1 MNYQRIDN
9 FLPDDLFENYQRFML
24 YGEGKSEFVGMPWF
38 YRGNV
43 SDRLDTEGYLF
54 GNDIYN
60 RGDIPNLKLFTE
72 LGIPIISR
80 LPMDSLIRIKVN
92 CHPRQTIKGSE
103 NYPMSTFHVDTIRE
117 HTVAI
122 LSMNTCN
129 GYTEFE
135 DGTKLESIANSCV
148 VFSGDIKHRS
158 VGQTDENIRVNFNIN
173 FIEPSRD
180 NYEPDFD
187 KFNPRGLDKKWI
199 SKNKVNR

>member
-9 FLPDDLFENYQRFML
+9 FLPDDLFEDFQQFML
-24 YGEGKSEFVGMPWF
+24 YGKGKGEFVGMPWF
-38 YRGNV
+38 YRNGIT
-43 SDRLDTEGYLF
+43 DRHDSEGYLF

-60 RGDIPNLKLFTE
+60 RGDIPDLKLFTT

-92 CHPRQTIKGSE
+92 CHPRQTLRGSE
-103 NYPMSTFHVDTIRE
+103 NYPMSTFHVDRLQE

-148 VFSGDIKHRS
+148 IFSGDIKHRS
-158 VGQTDENIRVNFNIN
+158 VGQTDENIRVNFNLN

-180 NYEPDFD
+180 NYQPDFD
-187 KFNPRGLDKKWI
+187 KFNPRDIDKEWYREKK
-199 SKNKVNR
+199 SK